1 MEGPN
6 KLLLPFMDHSVLTTT
21 FMALTESK
29 VSEVILVA
37 NEDLDIFYTFLEFN
51 ETDVLVFNP
60 DYEQGMT
67 TSIQAGIKVAKGDA
81 YMICLGDMPWLTT
94 DHYNAL
100 IEQYSTSGTSSG
112 FNIVYPNA
120 NERRGNPVIFPGD
133 FKQALL
139 SHQDMVGCRGI
150 IVNNPNRAKPWYCS
164 EEVYYRDIDTPRDYE
179 NRHL

>member
-37 NEDLDIFYTFLEFN
+37 NEDLDIFHTFLEFN

-67 TSIQAGIKVAKGDA
+67 TSIQAGIKAAKGDA

-94 DHYNAL
+94 AHYNAL

-133 FKQALL
+133 LHTL
-139 SHQDMVGCRGI
+139 GERVSDGCLCASRRPYGRD
-150 IVNNPNRAKPWYCS
+150 PCS
-164 EEVYYRDIDTPRDYE
+164 PLGQVLPR
-179 NRHL
+179 RHVCAICAG